1 MSAAYQLLTRLYE
14 VQIIN
19 AKEGEARIRALAAR
33 VRDPRARVWF
43 TAAAIHFFNN
53 IEQLDRPYSAP
64 AQPIQKTTGVGLD
77 NPLRPHKA
85 PPAGTERLSPQAAAM
100 LTSREGF
107 HWPEPHPGEAD
118 AVDIGTT
125 GTETGQPKT
134 VWTSRKHKPTTRDE
148 RIQHAISQYEREEG
162 RTHGAMES
170 LRQRGE
176 HFLRCFLEAGEPY
189 ETELH
194 RPAWRAMRGRED
206 AEDLESTIRKL
217 AGGKGRY
224 TLKKAPEGATVR
236 AADTSAI
243 LSAEG
248 RAALAAAG
256 YTVDDEQPEPGTVH
270 LSAVKPEFLPHDPE
284 RAPDPEDAM
293 HLGPMA
299 AADWPGVGAPSWAKL
314 AGKTYQFN
322 PLRASERQF
331 WIRLRTL
338 VDYLNYLHEEL
349 VFADSTN
356 AADRNSAAKAQATLN
371 RLGNKKGKQ
380 WIAVSPRD
388 PNLFLDILAEAE
400 AHAAAVPDIVQKH
413 VMANTTTLL
422 ASDGPFRLYRINDI
436 KIAQRIASS
445 TSRWVSPEV
454 AAMRGMYGETG
465 QTVRWCIKND
475 NYVKSYFA
483 NGGPYYI
490 ITKNGDPFAMVQT
503 GSPTGSSHYR
513 TFQHV
518 DNKAGTAAQ
527 AAEVA
532 RLVKRAGLAVRPG
545 IEGDEG
551 FNNLAKAVGNLDSSK

>member
-53 IEQLDRPYSAP
+53 IEQLDQPYRAP
-64 AQPIQKTTGVGLD
+64 AQPIQRTTGVGLD
-77 NPLRPHKA
+77 NPLRPHKEL
-85 PPAGTERLSPQAAAM
+85 PAGTERLSPQAAAM

-107 HWPEPHPGEAD
+107 HWPAPHPGEAD
-118 AVDIGTT
+118 VVDIGTT
-125 GTETGQPKT
+125 GVEAGQPKT
-134 VWTSRKHKPTTRDE
+134 VWTARKHKPTTRDE
-148 RIQHAISQYEREEG
+148 RIQHAINQYEREEAQP
-162 RTHGAMES
+162 RGATES

-206 AEDLESTIRKL
+206 DEDLETTVRKL
-217 AGGKGRY
+217 AGGKGRFS
-224 TLKKAPEGATVR
+224 LKRTPEGATVH
-236 AADTSAI
+236 AANTSAL

-256 YTVDDEQPEPGTVH
+256 YTVDDEQPEPGAVH
-270 LSAVKPEFLPHDPE
+270 LSAVKPEFWPHDPE
-284 RAPDPEDAM
+284 RAPDPKDAM

-299 AADWPGVGAPSWAKL
+299 DADWPGVGAPSWAKL
-314 AGKTYQFN
+314 AGKTHQFN

-331 WIRLRTL
+331 WIRLRAL
-338 VDYLNYLHEEL
+338 VNYLNYLHEEL

-380 WIAVSPRD
+380 WIAVNPRD

-400 AHAAAVPDIVQKH
+400 AHAEAVPGIVQKH
-413 VMANTTTLL
+413 MMANTTTLL
-422 ASDGPFRLYRINDI
+422 ASDGSFRLYRINDN

-454 AAMRGMYGETG
+454 AAKPGMYGETG
-465 QTVRWCIKND
+465 PTVRWCIKND
-475 NYVKSYFA
+475 TYLKSYFT
-483 NGGPYYI
+483 NGGTYYI
-490 ITKNGDPFAMVQT
+490 ITKEGDPFAMIQT
-503 GSPTGSSHYR
+503 GVPSGSAHYR

-518 DNKAGTAAQ
+518 DNKPGTEEQ

-545 IEGDEG
+545 IDGDEG
-551 FNNLAKAVGNLDSSK
+551 FDRLAKAIGNLTSNK

>member
-1 MSAAYQLLTRLYE
+1 
-14 VQIIN
+14 
-19 AKEGEARIRALAAR
+19 
-33 VRDPRARVWF
+33 
-43 TAAAIHFFNN
+43 
-53 IEQLDRPYSAP
+53 
-64 AQPIQKTTGVGLD
+64 
-77 NPLRPHKA
+77 
-85 PPAGTERLSPQAAAM
+85 M